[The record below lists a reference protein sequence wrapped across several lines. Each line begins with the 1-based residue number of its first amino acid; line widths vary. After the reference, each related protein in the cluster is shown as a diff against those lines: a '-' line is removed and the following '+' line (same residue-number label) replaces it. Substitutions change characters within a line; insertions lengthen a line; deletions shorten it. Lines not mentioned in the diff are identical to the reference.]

1 MGSPGVQARPAM
13 HRRPFHCSS
22 KHPLTRCAARERRPG
37 GYGAAAG
44 EFPGLASH
52 GSSPDE
58 GNDRPWG
65 ERTEVQ
71 EIMER
76 VTEYMDD
83 NMCV

>member
-1 MGSPGVQARPAM
+1 M
-13 HRRPFHCSS
+13 
-22 KHPLTRCAARERRPG
+22 
-37 GYGAAAG
+37 
-44 EFPGLASH
+44 ASH